1 MQMKFQDWKS
11 AERWWK
17 LCRSRSR
24 WSAQW
29 QWSSCPLTVFELW
42 MLHCSSSKN
51 TKTNK
56 HNNSNYTMCRA
67 PGAHSWLGAWL
78 HGVQNEPHVA
88 QITTFSLILRQM
100 LYTTLFWYR
109 YCFVE
114 IQRMKICSALSPQC
128 NIKTAASVTW
138 YRHILWRILNSWSQG
153 SSSSSSN
160 SMHQFGSQR
169 QQWLLAVI
177 SAQMLWAELIACSD
191 NILHLCTFM
200 QYAPA
205 PC

>member
-1 MQMKFQDWKS
+1 MIS
-11 AERWWK
+11 AMAVI
-17 LCRSRSR
+17 LL
-24 WSAQW
+24 
-29 QWSSCPLTVFELW
+29 PLDSVW

-51 TKTNK
+51 TTTNK

-88 QITTFSLILRQM
+88 QITTFSLILGQM

-114 IQRMKICSALSPQC
+114 IQRLKICSALSPQC

-153 SSSSSSN
+153 GSRMDRSSN

-191 NILHLCTFM
+191 SLCNILHICTCSMLNTF
-200 QYAPA
+200 QDWCSS
-205 PC
+205 PCH